1 MPIPFRECPY
11 CGKRVYLRWRDAV
24 IDAHRMN
31 QQQRRGIHME
41 AYLSRE
47 CGGAIHIGS
56 ILTGKVRNR
65 PPLTPRQKRQRLRR
79 KQHTRDGA

>member
-1 MPIPFRECPY
+1 MPIPFEECVF
-11 CGKRVYLRWRDAV
+11 CRKRRYVRWRDAV
-24 IDAHRMN
+24 IDAHRLN

-56 ILTGKVRNR
+56 SVTGKQYQHTPRTRRQRIAAWKRRNR
-65 PPLTPRQKRQRLRR
+65 MT
-79 KQHTRDGA
+79 